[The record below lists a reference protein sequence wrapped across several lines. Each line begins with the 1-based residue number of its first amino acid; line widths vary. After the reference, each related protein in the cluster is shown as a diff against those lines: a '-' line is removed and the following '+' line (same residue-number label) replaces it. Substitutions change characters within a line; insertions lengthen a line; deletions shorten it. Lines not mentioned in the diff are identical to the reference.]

1 VRLLRVIVPVSTVL
15 ATMLL
20 LAPAAV
26 AAPAMTASIRGLE
39 YSATSTEGRFGGTA
53 RGQRPGMWTAVVVH
67 DPLKSGKAVPI
78 NGGSFTL
85 YTNPRP
91 VSGTF
96 VRGTVRPLDAPSTCR
111 NERFDVRGTLKLRG
125 GGNGSF
131 AVVLTH
137 LRAPNHSGCT
147 TYGATVVGV
156 LTTKSRATEL

>member
-1 VRLLRVIVPVSTVL
+1 VRLSRMIVPVVMVL
-15 ATMLL
+15 AAMLL
-20 LAPAAV
+20 LAPAAI
-26 AAPAMTASIRGLE
+26 AAPTTTASIRGLE

-53 RGQRPGMWTAVVVH
+53 RGRLSGVWNAVVVH
-67 DPLKSGKAVPI
+67 DRLESGEAVPI

-96 VRGTVRPLDAPSTCR
+96 VRGTVKPLDAPATCR

-125 GGNGSF
+125 GGSGSF

-137 LRAPNHSGCT
+137 LRAPNRSGCT
-147 TYGATVVGV
+147 TYGATVVGD
-156 LTTKSRATEL
+156 LTTTSRAVKP